1 MLLTINHGM
10 WFGPHCASAVGAAAP
25 SSSPA
30 ATAQID
36 LTANARGI
44 ATAYAT
50 SASLT
55 DGRSGDAVGRASSS
69 GASATGEI
77 SARGGAVGKV
87 NELTQGDVTAA
98 LQSLPIEGSL
108 TLRDVMRLL
117 LAVVS
122 GDATGLDGNPAFKSA
137 DGSKTRL
144 AGTISSGNRTITT
157 RDAT

>member
-1 MLLTINHGM
+1 VLLPINHNV
-10 WFGPHCASAVGAAAP
+10 WYGPHCASAVGAAAP

-30 ATAQID
+30 ATGELD

-69 GASATGEI
+69 GASATGEV
-77 SARGGAVGKV
+77 SARANAVGKV
-87 NELTQGDVTAA
+87 NELTQGDVASA

-117 LAVVS
+117 LSVAS

-157 RDAT
+157 KDAT